1 MPKVNFPMVVSIDW
15 LQVYCHL
22 RDVLVECEN
31 NRFKMSI
38 IEDFPT
44 AMYRSKCVVYFFE
57 DAKPF
62 EFCEILFRPRVSS
75 IHPNSCHLR
84 IYNEPLYTSSWFDKY
99 CVLMACLPLEYR
111 SLTRVDLACDFNKFY
126 GGLSPRLFIKRYL
139 NGEILKIGINRGY
152 MSFRDMGYVIANGS
166 QRLPDGFKRGLPDF
180 NAITWGSKGYVQTQL
195 YNKSLELREGK
206 FKPWIYSTWERA
218 GLDVRDVWRVEF
230 RIQGAGKECQL
241 LETGDLFAFGT
252 SDFADVER
260 IYQMFSTY
268 ADRYFR
274 FVKADYHVKKTQ
286 MSPIKF
292 FSYSLD
298 LEPSI
303 KLKINP
309 VKVHSNKTA
318 TMVCNFLNE
327 YARRVRNGEID
338 TKDVELNWH
347 LYMSSVSIEKVF
359 SKMRPVKAEGSDFEI
374 FRHLEDINCKER
386 GRSLLDS
393 SPKRL
398 VSKSSSP
405 H

>member
-1 MPKVNFPMVVSIDW
+1 MAALPIEFRSI
-15 LQVYCHL
+15 
-22 RDVLVECEN
+22 
-31 NRFKMSI
+31 
-38 IEDFPT
+38 
-44 AMYRSKCVVYFFE
+44 
-57 DAKPF
+57 
-62 EFCEILFRPRVSS
+62 
-75 IHPNSCHLR
+75 
-84 IYNEPLYTSSWFDKY
+84 
-99 CVLMACLPLEYR
+99 
-111 SLTRVDLACDFNKFY
+111 TRVDLACDFNKFY

-166 QRLPDGFKRGLPDF
+166 QRLPDGFKKGLPDF
-180 NAITWGSKGYVQTQL
+180 NAITWGTKGYVQTQL

-206 FKPWIYSTWERA
+206 FKPWIFSSWERA
-218 GLDVRDVWRVEF
+218 KLDTNDVWRVEF

-252 SDFADVER
+252 SDIADIER
-260 IYQMFSTY
+260 IYQMYSVY

-286 MSPIKF
+286 MTPIKF

-298 LEPSI
+298 LEPSV

-327 YARRVRNGEID
+327 YSRRVKNGEIN
-338 TKDVELNWH
+338 TKDVDLLYH
-347 LYMSSVSIEKVF
+347 LDRSSVSIESVF

-374 FRHLEDINCKER
+374 FRHLEHEKCKKR
-386 GRSLLDS
+386 GLTLLDMC
-393 SPKRL
+393 P
-398 VSKSSSP
+398 
-405 H
+405 